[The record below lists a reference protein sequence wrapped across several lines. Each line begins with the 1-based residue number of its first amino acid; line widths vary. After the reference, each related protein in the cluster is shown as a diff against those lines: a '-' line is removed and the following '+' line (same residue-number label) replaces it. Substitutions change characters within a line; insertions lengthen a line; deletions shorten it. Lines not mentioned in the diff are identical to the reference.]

1 MLAFLGFQGA
11 WNSIAGAW
19 KDYGRFSREHEWA
32 ECAHGRDA
40 FPDRAFSE
48 DLARTASAGR

>member
-32 ECAHGRDA
+32 ECANGRDA
-40 FPDRAFSE
+40 LPDRAFSE